1 MTWHDR
7 VAEKMAARRVARE
20 MDSQAF
26 EKLCGYL
33 DNGPRQ
39 YGEELVLS
47 ATYGQLHYMGKP
59 VLTFSVENGQIVVGN
74 GLKLKQFADREL
86 ALDYM
91 ATLMAVAL
99 ESNTPTA
106 TAA

>member
-7 VAEKMAARRVARE
+7 VTDKIAARQAARE
-20 MDSQAF
+20 LDTQVF
-26 EKLCGYL
+26 EKLCHYL
-33 DNGPRQ
+33 DNGRSQ
-39 YGEELVLS
+39 FGEELLRKG
-47 ATYGQLHYMGKP
+47 TFGHLYYLGKS

-74 GLKLKQFADREL
+74 GIRLKQFVDREL

-99 ESNTPTA
+99 ENNTPTA